1 MLLALFEHCDRV
13 SLCRS
18 MQLVSRSWREHC
30 ALALADRG
38 AAVVGADVAANV
50 HVAVLRHLA
59 GVAGARVTL
68 AGGDYG
74 FAWTPHG
81 TNAKDL
87 EYFVKVIGMSTME
100 ALLSATAWGGPM
112 MKMGKSI
119 GYVREGCFADLLL
132 VDGDPLAD
140 ITIQRPNP
148 AEWAPSAAKDARVQA
163 AEFDVALAVGI
174 PGNPDLPY
182 NRLLAAMFAGHQNEF
197 VGTAGLLQSWRIW
210 SGVLKAMAEEAD
222 VFQ

>member
-1 MLLALFEHCDRV
+1 VLLALFEHCDRV

-74 FAWTPHG
+74 FAGERACRAHVESLFSRPTFWRPQ
-81 TNAKDL
+81 
-87 EYFVKVIGMSTME
+87 F
-100 ALLSATAWGGPM
+100 GP
-112 MKMGKSI
+112 
-119 GYVREGCFADLLL
+119 LLL
-132 VDGDPLAD
+132 AQPGVSLVAAAGETPWLLNVGDFNHVVEVRAAGCRLEGVTTAQPRTRSSEARKSAVHIDPSRPL
-140 ITIQRPNP
+140 
-148 AEWAPSAAKDARVQA
+148 
-163 AEFDVALAVGI
+163 L
-174 PGNPDLPY
+174 
-182 NRLLAAMFAGHQNEF
+182 
-197 VGTAGLLQSWRIW
+197 
-210 SGVLKAMAEEAD
+210 
-222 VFQ
+222 